1 MTGDE
6 PGFTVTLRDVWE
18 AQQETNRQVASLVE
32 QLPAHVTA
40 TAEDITELRA
50 LIKDHESRVR
60 VLEARIWRIFGGFSA
75 LVLASSVVEIFYYA
89 THH

>member
-1 MTGDE
+1 MSE
-6 PGFTVTLRDVWE
+6 ESGFIVTLRDVWE

-40 TAEDITELRA
+40 TAEDIDQLRTQMT
-50 LIKDHESRVR
+50 DHEARVR
-60 VLEARIWRIFGGFSA
+60 WLERTIWKIVGGFSA
-75 LVLASSVVEIFYYA
+75 VFLITTALEAVYYF

>member
-1 MTGDE
+1 MTE
-6 PGFTVTLRDVWE
+6 QPGFTVTLRDVWE

-40 TAEDITELRA
+40 TAEDIAELRVQ
-50 LIKDHESRVR
+50 LKDHESRIR
-60 VLEARIWRIFGGFSA
+60 SLERAIWRIIGGFSA
-75 LVLASSVVEIFYYA
+75 VVLILSAVEIIYYS